1 MKLIKAPDEFLEKK
15 VKDFDFN
22 TMDAEKISNE
32 MFDIMK
38 KYEGVGL
45 AANQVGLDAQI
56 FIMGEDKPMT
66 IINPMITEVST
77 NKVEMMEG
85 CLSFPGLFMKV
96 KRPDI
101 IGVKY
106 LDTQQKEC
114 IIKLEGFHARVFLH
128 EYDHL
133 QGITFDQR
141 VSKMRLEMAKKKQEK
156 ILKGFVNG

>member
-1 MKLIKAPDEFLEKK
+1 MKLIKAPDDFLEKK
-15 VKDFDFN
+15 VNDFDF
-22 TMDAEKISNE
+22 TKMDAKKISAE

-45 AANQVGLDAQI
+45 AANQVGIDAQI
-56 FIMGEDKPMT
+56 FIMGEDKPMS
-66 IINPMITEVST
+66 IINPLITEVST
-77 NKVEMMEG
+77 NQVEMMEG

-101 IGVKY
+101 VGVKY

-141 VSKMRLEMAKKKQEK
+141 VSKMRLDMAKKKQEK
-156 ILKGFVNG
+156 ILKGFING

>member
-1 MKLIKAPDEFLEKK
+1 MKLIKAPDDFLEKK
-15 VKDFDFN
+15 VNDFDFN
-22 TMDAEKISNE
+22 QMDAEKISSE

-45 AANQVGLDAQI
+45 AANQVGIDAQI

-66 IINPMITEVST
+66 IINPLVTKVST
-77 NKVEMMEG
+77 NQVEMIEG
-85 CLSFPGLFMKV
+85 CLSLPGLFKKV
-96 KRPDI
+96 KRPDTVA
-101 IGVKY
+101 VKY

-141 VSKMRLEMAKKKQEK
+141 VSKLRLDMAKKKQQK
-156 ILKGFVNG
+156 ILKALNG

>member
-1 MKLIKAPDEFLEKK
+1 MKLIKAPDDFLEKK
-15 VKDFDFN
+15 VNDFDF
-22 TMDAEKISNE
+22 TKMDAEKISAE

-45 AANQVGLDAQI
+45 AANQVGIDAQI
-56 FIMGEDKPMT
+56 FIMGEDKPMS
-66 IINPMITEVST
+66 IINPLITEVST
-77 NKVEMMEG
+77 NQVEMMEG

-101 IGVKY
+101 VGVKY

-114 IIKLEGFHARVFLH
+114 IIKLEGFHARDFLH

-141 VSKMRLEMAKKKQEK
+141 VSKMRLDMAKKKQEK
-156 ILKGFVNG
+156 ILKGFING

>member
-1 MKLIKAPDEFLEKK
+1 
-15 VKDFDFN
+15 
-22 TMDAEKISNE
+22 
-32 MFDIMK
+32 MK

-56 FIMGEDKPMT
+56 FIMGEDKPLT
-66 IINPMITEVST
+66 IINPMVTEVST
-77 NKVEMMEG
+77 NQVEMMEG

-96 KRPDI
+96 KRPDTV
-101 IGVKY
+101 GVKY

-128 EYDHL
+128 EFDHL

-141 VSKMRLEMAKKKQEK
+141 VSKMRLDMAKKKQEK
-156 ILKGFVNG
+156 ILKGFING